1 MTELQTRLPGSAE
14 TWRVNPP
21 EPRVPVDLL
30 PPASGSVRFR
40 LRAWRQRHRHRERRA
55 IEFFAASQNPQLGLP
70 VADRH
75 AVGRFFASLIR
86 RRRLIVVAL
95 LGLHAVAAIAG
106 LVVPRLLGE
115 LVDEASAASTPT

>member
-21 EPRVPVDLL
+21 EPRGPVDLL

-40 LRAWRQRHRHRERRA
+40 LRAWRERHRHRERRA
-55 IEFFAASQNPQLGLP
+55 IAFFAASQNPDLGLP

-75 AVGRFFASLIR
+75 AGGRFFAS
-86 RRRLIVVAL
+86 
-95 LGLHAVAAIAG
+95 
-106 LVVPRLLGE
+106 
-115 LVDEASAASTPT
+115 